1 MSFLGKIV
9 KIVKMRV
16 FLNFLFRGY
25 SALILDFQRNLF
37 GIVENILQK
46 HQCKAQ
52 IWKKKTFFLCIFYQ
66 MNVSSELLTKI
77 VNLY

>member
-46 HQCKAQ
+46 HQCESANLE
-52 IWKKKTFFLCIFYQ
+52 KKTFFLCIFHQ
-66 MNVSSELLTKI
+66 INVSSELLTKI